1 MRNAVNCRFS
11 VWLVMALLVAATPA
25 AAQTGLATVTGNVHD
40 ESGGA
45 VPGVT
50 VTATNQGTNIAYT
63 GVTNDIGRRIHE
75 HRTGARPGFTRRYC
89 ATRLV
94 YVEWFRDARN
104 AIAREKQ
111 IKGGSRA
118 DKVALIERVN
128 PEWKDLAVE
137 MGLV

>member
-1 MRNAVNCRFS
+1 MRDIPFAVYILTTRRR
-11 VWLVMALLVAATPA
+11 
-25 AAQTGLATVTGNVHD
+25 TVL
-40 ESGGA
+40 
-45 VPGVT
+45 
-50 VTATNQGTNIAYT
+50 YT
-63 GVTNDIGRRIHE
+63 GVTNDMGRRIHE